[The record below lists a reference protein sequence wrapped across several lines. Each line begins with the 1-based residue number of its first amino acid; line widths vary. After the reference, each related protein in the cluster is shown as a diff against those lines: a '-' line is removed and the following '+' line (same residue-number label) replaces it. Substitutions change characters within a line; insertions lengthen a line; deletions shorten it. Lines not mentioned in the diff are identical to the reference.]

1 MENFFRLSVSNHI
14 LSKEGLRA
22 IKIFPREGLDEAYG
36 DKPCMMFIYNNTS
49 VTVKFDSDDALF
61 DYSAAI
67 EKCLGT
73 LQIESDS
80 YWEENKHIIKRQ

>member
-14 LSKEGLRA
+14 LSKKGLRA
-22 IKIFPREGLDEAYG
+22 IKIFAEKDLDHTVG
-36 DKPCMMFIYNNTS
+36 DKPCMIFVYDNTS
-49 VTVKFDSDDALF
+49 VKIQFDSDDTLF

-67 EKCLGT
+67 EKCIGA

-80 YWEENKHIIKRQ
+80 YWEENKHIIENQ